1 MQLTLDTLK
10 ASGAFTGP
18 PVLKSITW
26 QNEAGES
33 ITADVYVRRL
43 SFATLVDGYKAAAA
57 AGFDP
62 VAQKIASCI
71 CDAEGKPVMTAGDVN
86 GEADPERG
94 PLCAALTEALLAVI
108 GEVNGLGKKKAKPK
122 ASTKSGTN
130 SSSTASAGAPS
141 RKPKNA

>member
-10 ASGAFTGP
+10 SSGAFTGA

-26 QNEAGES
+26 ANEDGES
-33 ITADVYVRRL
+33 FTADVYVRRL
-43 SFATLVDGYKAAAA
+43 SYATLVEGYKAATA

-62 VAQKIASCI
+62 IAQKIASCI
-71 CDAEGKPVMTAGDVN
+71 CDAEGRAVMTAADVD
-86 GEADPERG
+86 GSADPERG
-94 PLCAALTEALLAVI
+94 PLCAELTEAFLQAI

-130 SSSTASAGAPS
+130 LSSAASAAGQSPM
-141 RKPKNA
+141 PKSG

>member
-10 ASGAFTGP
+10 QAGAFTGA

-26 QNEAGES
+26 ENDEGASFTG
-33 ITADVYVRRL
+33 DVYVRRL
-43 SFATLVDGYKAAAA
+43 SYSTLVEGYKAAAA

-71 CDAEGKPVMTAGDVN
+71 CDAEGKPVFTAGDVN

-130 SSSTASAGAPS
+130 SSLTASAAAPS
-141 RKPKNA
+141 PKPKTG